1 MVAMIETDVLVVGSG
16 PAGATS
22 AALLGMYGVRHIL
35 ITKYGWLADTPR
47 AHISNQRAMEVLR
60 DLGLEEAAV
69 AQAAPQDLMAN
80 NVFCE
85 SIAFT
90 LEETRRIFATAPFQ
104 GVKAQRELAERMR
117 TQPKAGVP
125 LLESGEVKRWF
136 ELNGWTY
143 PVAGPEVRGAVRRGP
158 RRSPPPCLSWTTYAF
173 LHLFASPDNSRSEFS
188 N

>member
-69 AQAAPQDLMAN
+69 AQAAPQELMAN

-85 SIAFT
+85 SIAG
-90 LEETRRIFATAPFQ
+90 EEFGRLYSWGNHPARKADYVWRAPPGSATCR
-104 GVKAQRELAERMR
+104 K
-117 TQPKAGVP
+117 
-125 LLESGEVKRWF
+125 
-136 ELNGWTY
+136 
-143 PVAGPEVRGAVRRGP
+143 
-158 RRSPPPCLSWTTYAF
+158 
-173 LHLFASPDNSRSEFS
+173 
-188 N
+188 